1 MAGHRPRGPR
11 TVRATEDTP
20 AEGAR
25 QQFASGHLTRRW
37 AALIA
42 LAGVVGLAYFL
53 VAEVAAL
60 GLVLQPASIS
70 VSWHE
75 SCRLRVGFLCLCRCD
90 CAENVSVGSFPC
102 FISDARPFLSQRR
115 SVLSSPVPSRS
126 QLGDTA
132 PSATGRNPVF
142 YERSTALW
150 HSARMADQYN
160 LTPRQAYQARADFA
174 AIEDDPQFMMSQLAR
189 IPTRRERA
197 RNALAI
203 IFSTAVITTLF
214 VWFAWH

>member
-1 MAGHRPRGPR
+1 M
-11 TVRATEDTP
+11 
-20 AEGAR
+20 
-25 QQFASGHLTRRW
+25 
-37 AALIA
+37 
-42 LAGVVGLAYFL
+42 
-53 VAEVAAL
+53 
-60 GLVLQPASIS
+60 QPLP
-70 VSWHE
+70 
-75 SCRLRVGFLCLCRCD
+75 LRV
-90 CAENVSVGSFPC
+90 E
-102 FISDARPFLSQRR
+102 I
-115 SVLSSPVPSRS
+115 PS
-126 QLGDTA
+126 L
-132 PSATGRNPVF
+132 

-160 LTPRQAYQARADFA
+160 LTSWQADQARADFA